1 MNGNMFVSRIT
12 YTSFS
17 LPLSAAG
24 PLPFPALLPI
34 FFELLRTRS
43 VLTILATSSLS
54 LSLSLDER
62 E

>member
-1 MNGNMFVSRIT
+1 MNRNVFVSRVS

-17 LPLSAAG
+17 LPLSTAG

-43 VLTILATSSLS
+43 VLTILATPSLS
-54 LSLSLDER
+54 LSLSLA
-62 E
+62 